1 MSLMEQEARE
11 SAARVDAQRAVL
23 APTVRDIAGS
33 IARDLPA
40 LWATCARGSSDHA
53 ALFAKYLVET
63 ATGLPVMSASPSLVS
78 VYAIRQV
85 LPKAAALAIS
95 QSGRSPDVLAYL
107 VMAREAGAHTIAIVN
122 TPASPV
128 GRAAQ
133 WRLPLAAGE
142 ELSVAATKSYI
153 CTLAAIVQL
162 TAAIAGSRELEQ
174 ALDELVDV
182 LGRAAA
188 SETEP
193 LTRFLAGESS
203 CLIVGRGLGFAIA
216 QEAALK
222 LKETCGLHAEAISA
236 AEVQHGP
243 MALLARGVPV
253 LFLIHGDATTES
265 QSDLAARFAA
275 GGAKVFVAGPQS
287 VSPQLTIAEG
297 ASHVASAIGI
307 IQTFYIA
314 AARLASL
321 RGQDPDRPPLLSKI
335 TETI

>member
-1 MSLMEQEARE
+1 M
-11 SAARVDAQRAVL
+11 
-23 APTVRDIAGS
+23 
-33 IARDLPA
+33 
-40 LWATCARGSSDHA
+40 
-53 ALFAKYLVET
+53 
-63 ATGLPVMSASPSLVS
+63 
-78 VYAIRQV
+78 
-85 LPKAAALAIS
+85 
-95 QSGRSPDVLAYL
+95 
-107 VMAREAGAHTIAIVN
+107 
-122 TPASPV
+122 
-128 GRAAQ
+128 
-133 WRLPLAAGE
+133 
-142 ELSVAATKSYI
+142 
-153 CTLAAIVQL
+153 
-162 TAAIAGSRELEQ
+162 
-174 ALDELVDV
+174 
-182 LGRAAA
+182 
-188 SETEP
+188 
-193 LTRFLAGESS
+193 
-203 CLIVGRGLGFAIA
+203 IVGRGLGFAIA